1 MPPAPKQRVDV
12 GIDPYIFKYIIIK
25 YKIKKN
31 FDSKQSEEI
40 DYVINFVKESHNHEG
55 ADKIYIQ
62 NLSSDGLP
70 INFSYFNFYNII

>member
-1 MPPAPKQRVDV
+1 MRIRLA
-12 GIDPYIFKYIIIK
+12 YS
-25 YKIKKN
+25 KIKKN

-40 DYVINFVKESHNHEG
+40 DYVINFVRESHHYEG

-70 INFSYFNFYNII
+70 INFSYFIL